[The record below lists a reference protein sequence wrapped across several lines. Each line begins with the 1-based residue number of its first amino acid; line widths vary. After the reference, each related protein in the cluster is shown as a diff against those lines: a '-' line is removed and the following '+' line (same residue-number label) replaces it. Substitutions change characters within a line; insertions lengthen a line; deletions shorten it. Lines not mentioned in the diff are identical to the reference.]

1 MRSEQISF
9 LRRERE
15 RDGRERRRHGMCRR
29 RHGKR
34 LVDPVAL
41 PSIPSQS
48 FTTNTVTSLFAS
60 LSVCFESVFFLFLG
74 RAAGR
79 EQRRE
84 YMVVCRTGINY
95 IHECVYI
102 HVLTCSCN
110 HSFRFCW
117 YVLFLCSLE
126 L

>member
-1 MRSEQISF
+1 
-9 LRRERE
+9 
-15 RDGRERRRHGMCRR
+15 MCRR

-48 FTTNTVTSLFAS
+48 FTTNTVTS
-60 LSVCFESVFFLFLG
+60 FLG